1 MKIKVKD
8 EGKVQVP
15 DESTVKTVLEQL
27 DYHLDSVV
35 VISEDE
41 PLPLDQE
48 VEEGMTL
55 KIIPVV
61 SGG

>member
-1 MKIKVKD
+1 MKVKVEE
-8 EGKVQVP
+8 EGEV
-15 DESTVKTVLEQL
+15 DLEEESTVEDLLKEL

-35 VISEDE
+35 VISDDD
-41 PLPLDQE
+41 PLPLDYNLEKDME
-48 VEEGMTL
+48 V